1 MTHHN
6 DPEDEAEDYL
16 AAFTNLPEVLQTAAL
31 NVVHAAQE
39 LPVDQVLGVKARLE
53 QAAHRDGLLQGEAA
67 HFVVACCHLLD
78 AHYEATNAVIA

>member
-16 AAFTNLPEVLQTAAL
+16 AAFTTLAQVLQGAAL
-31 NVVHAAQE
+31 TVVHAAQE

-53 QAAHRDGLLQGEAA
+53 QAAERDGLLQGEAA
-67 HFVVACCHLLD
+67 AFVVACCHLLD
-78 AHYEATNAVIA
+78 AHYQATSAVIS